1 MKLRLH
7 GDALRLRLSQTDV
20 ARLAET
26 GRVEETIS
34 FPGRSLTYAVGIG
47 SAAIAASFD
56 GDRIEVMIP
65 ERAGRTWI
73 ASDQT
78 GLENRDSSP
87 KVLIEKDFKCLHRES
102 DEQPDAFPNPLDH
115 SAR

>member
-34 FPGRSLTYAVGIG
+34 FPGRNLTYAVAIG
-47 SAAIAASFD
+47 SAAIAARFD
-56 GDRIEVMIP
+56 GERMEIMIP
-65 ERAGRTWI
+65 EDAARIWI
-73 ASDQT
+73 ESDQT
-78 GLENRDSSP
+78 GIENRDSSP
-87 KVLIEKDFKCLHRES
+87 KVLIEKDFKCLHREPG
-102 DEQPDAFPNPLDH
+102 EEPDAFPNPLDR
-115 SAR
+115 SV

>member
-34 FPGRSLTYAVGIG
+34 FPGRGLTYAIAIG
-47 SAAIAASFD
+47 SAAIASRFD
-56 GDRIEVMIP
+56 GARIEVMIP
-65 ERAGRTWI
+65 EHAARAWI

-78 GLENRDSSP
+78 GIENRDASP
-87 KVLIEKDFKCLHRES
+87 KILIEKDFKCLHRES
-102 DEQPDAFPNPLDH
+102 DEEPDAFPNPLDR
-115 SAR
+115 SA